1 MSVQE
6 FEIPYRDY
14 AFHLVVGSG
23 RFSSRGMSDTRESD
37 LFTQVLDMTN
47 FTSDSQAMRIQ
58 SALQKKSQKV
68 LKDVEIDA
76 DNVYMRN
83 KQFKLKEPNFFD
95 RLMKLATTK
104 LF

>member
-1 MSVQE
+1 
-6 FEIPYRDY
+6 
-14 AFHLVVGSG
+14 
-23 RFSSRGMSDTRESD
+23 
-37 LFTQVLDMTN
+37 MTN

-68 LKDVEIDA
+68 LKDVEINA

-95 RLMKLATTK
+95 RLIKLATTK